1 MDIIEVSNNF
11 SLEEFI
17 HPAILKRVGD
27 RSLDF
32 LHPQLV
38 LTIQAL
44 RDKFGRIT
52 INNWLWDGKF
62 KDSGLRLP
70 LGELGAGMSSHKF
83 GCAAD
88 CKFSDVEPIEVQTY
102 IIRHQSEFPSIVRL
116 ENALVTKTWLH
127 VEVGVRYGSVKVFN
141 P

>member
-1 MDIIEVSNNF
+1 MKVSSNF
-11 SLEEFI
+11 SLEEFV
-17 HPAILKRVGD
+17 HPAIFKRVGD

-32 LHPQLV
+32 LHPL
-38 LTIQAL
+38 LIPTIQAL
-44 RDKFGRIT
+44 RDKFGSVT
-52 INNWLWDGKF
+52 VNDWLWKGKF
-62 KDSGLRLP
+62 KNSGLRLP
-70 LGELGAGMSSHKF
+70 LGELGASMSSHKF

-102 IIRHQSEFPSIVRL
+102 VVRHQKEFPNIVRL

-127 VEVGVRYGSVKVFN
+127 VEVGIRHGSVKVFN